1 MRKRVKRRRKM
12 NDSEALEEAQCRD
25 GGVEIQ
31 AGGKPGAQSEPQC
44 LDGIH
49 SAHHSKARWRKRTVT
64 SAQPGETFRLTI
76 SSGPEKLFTGR
87 SSMFGLSHLFYPW
100 GFIVQAVAI
109 VHFVRRRP
117 ENYWFFIIFF
127 GGFLGAGVYIVA
139 EVLPDLGL
147 LRGVFQGFGRKS
159 RIQAVETQILDNP
172 SAANYEELGE
182 LYKDQKEFAKA
193 REAFTNAIAARSDSV
208 YTFYYRA
215 QASLGL
221 EDFTATI
228 PDLERVVAS
237 DRKFDYYRAAG
248 LLADAYAKT
257 GQLERAEQLYVDVA
271 QFSTTTETL
280 YNYAYFLK
288 LAGRREEARE
298 WAQKLLA
305 KKRTLPRYMQRYE
318 RPWFRKGKALLK
330 ELETAKVPAE
340 VSPGTQT

>member
-1 MRKRVKRRRKM
+1 
-12 NDSEALEEAQCRD
+12 
-25 GGVEIQ
+25 
-31 AGGKPGAQSEPQC
+31 
-44 LDGIH
+44 
-49 SAHHSKARWRKRTVT
+49 
-64 SAQPGETFRLTI
+64 
-76 SSGPEKLFTGR
+76 
-87 SSMFGLSHLFYPW
+87 MFALSHLFYPW
-100 GFIVQAVAI
+100 GFILQGLAL

-117 ENYWFFIIFF
+117 ENYWFYVIFF

-159 RIQAVETQILDNP
+159 RIHIVETQILDNP

-182 LYKDQKEFAKA
+182 LYKDQNEFAKA

-221 EDFTATI
+221 GDFGAAI

-248 LLADAYAKT
+248 LLADAYAQT
-257 GQLERAEQLYVDVA
+257 GQLERAAPLYVDVG

-280 YNYAYFLK
+280 YNYANFLK
-288 LAGRREEARE
+288 LAGRTEEARE
-298 WAQKLLA
+298 WAEKLLA
-305 KKRTLPRYMQRYE
+305 KKRSLPRYMQRYE

-330 ELETAKVPAE
+330 ELEAARTESPAR
-340 VSPGTQT
+340 T